1 MTFARVIDALGLP
14 PETRV
19 DRRVPKTLLVEH
31 GAPTAADRRQVQEG
45 VEEITWVAALK
56 PANIGVPALQDEQ
69 RDYLEVAVVMM
80 RLRGPAKAPRLIEL
94 LHRAIP
100 YPILLVTQLPAEDGG
115 GPVVISFAHQRR
127 SLNEAGAVVV
137 EEVVETPP
145 FMSGFPSE
153 AVERFLGSL
162 NIAGLPRGDLF
173 VLYQG
178 WIDRVIALRTAT
190 VTGAFTI
197 PQTPAGA
204 AAQREALD
212 EHQQLT
218 SQIARLRNEAKRE
231 RQTRRL
237 VEINLE
243 LQRLEARRA
252 EARDALAGA

>member
-45 VEEITWVAALK
+45 VEEITWAAALK
-56 PANIGVPALQDEQ
+56 PANIGVPPFQDEH
-69 RDYLEVAVVMM
+69 REYLEVAVVTM

-100 YPILLVTQLPAEDGG
+100 YPILLVTQLPAEDSS
-115 GPVVISFAHQRR
+115 GPVVVSFAHQRR

-137 EEVVETPP
+137 EEVVDTPP
-145 FMSGFPSE
+145 FAPGAPQE
-153 AVERFLGSL
+153 AGERFLSSL

-190 VTGAFTI
+190 VTGTFTI

-204 AAQREALD
+204 AAQREALE
-212 EHQQLT
+212 EHQRLT
-218 SQIARLRNEAKRE
+218 AEIARLRNEATGE

-252 EARDALAGA
+252 ETRDALAGA

>member
-1 MTFARVIDALGLP
+1 VIDRVVEALHVP
-14 PETRV
+14 PEARV

-31 GAPTAADRRQVQEG
+31 GGPTAADRRQVQDC
-45 VEEITWVAALK
+45 VDEIRWVAALK
-56 PANIGVPALQDEQ
+56 PSNIAVPPYRDEN
-69 RDYLEVAVVMM
+69 REYLEVAVVTM
-80 RLRGPAKAPRLIEL
+80 RLRGRAKAPRLIEL

-100 YPILLVTQLPAEDGG
+100 YPILLVTQLPTEDGG
-115 GPVVISFAHQRR
+115 SPLVISFAHQRR

-145 FMSGFPSE
+145 FMPGLLSE
-153 AVERFLGSL
+153 AGERFLHSL

-173 VLYQG
+173 AFYQG

-212 EHQQLT
+212 EHQHLT
-218 SQIARLRNEAKRE
+218 SEIARLRNEATRE

-252 EARDALAGA
+252 KTRDALARA